1 MKKENEELIFD
12 DKGRPLKMAEKLG
25 KDVSDEEIKDVEDKL
40 PTMKR
45 GAVAKIWDKVMD
57 IYHGFMSDETPATM
71 KVLLI
76 GSLIYLVLPM
86 DVVPDFLPGIGLLDD
101 VGVLTFIWQKLSKM
115 SKITNVINL
124 NKGAQVLT
132 DKVQE
137 RIKMAYEKAFELA
150 RDQLDTVIKKKGRQ
164 TIYNSVLSLC
174 LFIVATV
181 LIASDNESTLL
192 LASLLILYLLIRS
205 LVNFFRAL
213 PIAIKLIKCY
223 LKTKDID
230 RAVSVYL
237 KDSYKFIEP
246 LEELKNKIKMLDDVP
261 DLEIIINMQRK
272 ALKKT
277 IITVVV
283 TVVIIMI
290 LFFVLRHTLMIR
302 TTYTLVS
309 IISLPF
315 QHIYHLIAG

>member
-1 MKKENEELIFD
+1 MKKENQELIFD